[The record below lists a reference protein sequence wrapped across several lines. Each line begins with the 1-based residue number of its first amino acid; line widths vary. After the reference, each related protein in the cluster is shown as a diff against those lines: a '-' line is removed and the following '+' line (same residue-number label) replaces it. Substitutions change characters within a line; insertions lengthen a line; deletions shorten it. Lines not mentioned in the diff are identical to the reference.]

1 MTIRIFRNTY
11 GIDID
16 ITVGVDL
23 TDKTALS
30 LDIRDAAGVTIT
42 SALTVLNAGTGVVRY
57 TTKVGDMP
65 LYGSYWLQVVIE
77 FGPDVKLRSEWVEI
91 AIVQ

>member
-16 ITVGVDL
+16 ITAGVDL

-30 LDIRDAAGVTIT
+30 LDIRDAAGITIT
-42 SALTVLNAGTGVVRY
+42 SALTVLNAATGVVRY

-91 AIVQ
+91 LIVQ

>member
-1 MTIRIFRNTY
+1 MTIKIFRNTY

-30 LDIRDAAGVTIT
+30 LDIRDAAGVII
-42 SALTVLNAGTGVVRY
+42 SAELVVLSEETGVVRY